1 MLFLPFSREAVRESS
16 KSKVP
21 SKLARLIIRDS
32 AITRSSAAAPCCV
45 VLALQWFST
54 QPIELTG
61 VLVKCRRDSTL
72 QTKRDWLGRGRSYS
86 QASCAPRAMTTS
98 VDQETRRVVVGGAKG
113 HVEETIS
120 GSLLSLYDAYEW
132 RMIPKCTGRYTCKN
146 HDTASLLTPLELLER
161 AGLDCTCFKEYDFSL
176 PGRSDN
182 VRVVSV
188 DGANNS
194 GLISFVKES
203 SSDEHP
209 GNPQTR
215 RFVHTLNTQSGFRR
229 KLQAIGI
236 TVTDSDIT
244 C

>member
-1 MLFLPFSREAVRESS
+1 
-16 KSKVP
+16 
-21 SKLARLIIRDS
+21 
-32 AITRSSAAAPCCV
+32 
-45 VLALQWFST
+45 
-54 QPIELTG
+54 
-61 VLVKCRRDSTL
+61 
-72 QTKRDWLGRGRSYS
+72 
-86 QASCAPRAMTTS
+86 MTTS

-146 HDTASLLTPLELLER
+146 HDTASFLTPLELLER

-188 DGANNS
+188 DGANNI

-203 SSDEHP
+203 SSDDP
-209 GNPQTR
+209 GINPQTR